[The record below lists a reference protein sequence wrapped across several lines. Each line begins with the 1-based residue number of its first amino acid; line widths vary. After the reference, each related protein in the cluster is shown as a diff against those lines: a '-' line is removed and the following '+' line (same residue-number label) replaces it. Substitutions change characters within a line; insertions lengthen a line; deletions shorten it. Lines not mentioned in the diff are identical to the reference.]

1 MHVGL
6 GMESLDI
13 IELQRKKVLRWSII
27 LTGLTIGLLI
37 TIIAC
42 LSIGSVDIPF
52 AEVITILLGG
62 GPERDSWIIL
72 HLRLPR
78 ILLAVLVG
86 ASLAVAGAT
95 MQGLFRNPMASPSVI
110 GISAGAAFG
119 ASLAIVLGI
128 SWTSGAFAIPAMAF
142 VFSFVTLFLVYAVSR
157 NRSGYVP
164 VETLLLAGIAIG
176 SLFNALVSALQYF
189 AGEKLSGVVFWLMG
203 GLNNATWDQ
212 VVISLPAV
220 ILGCSVILMLSRD
233 LNAMMVGEE
242 QAGNLGINVNQI
254 RIALLLAASLVT
266 AMAVSVSGV
275 IGFVGLI
282 IPHVVRI
289 LVGPDHRILL
299 PASIISGALFMVWTD
314 TLARTIISPA
324 ELPVGIITSLLGAP
338 FFIYL
343 LMSRKKSMGW

>member
-1 MHVGL
+1 MPAR
-6 GMESLDI
+6 DI
-13 IELQRKKVLRWSII
+13 AEMQRYKVARWTIMIAI
-27 LTGLTIGLLI
+27 LVLALFVVIV
-37 TIIAC
+37 AC
-42 LSIGSVDIPF
+42 LSIGVINIPF
-52 AEVITILLGG
+52 DQVINILLGG
-62 GPERDSWIIL
+62 GTETERWVIINI
-72 HLRLPR
+72 RLPR
-78 ILLAVLVG
+78 IVLAAIVG
-86 ASLAVAGAT
+86 GSLAIAGAT
-95 MQGLFRNPMASPSVI
+95 MQGLFRNPMASPSVL
-110 GISAGAAFG
+110 GISSGAAFG

-142 VFSFVTLFLVYAVSR
+142 VFSFVTLFIVYAVSR
-157 NRSGYVP
+157 TKGGYVP

-176 SLFNALVSALQYF
+176 SLFSALVSAMQYF
-189 AGEKLSGVVFWLMG
+189 AGEQLAGVVFWMMG
-203 GLNNATWDQ
+203 GLDEATWDQ
-212 VVISLPAV
+212 VLISMAPV
-220 ILGCSVILMLSRD
+220 ILGASVIMALSRD

-242 QAGNLGINVNQI
+242 QAGNLGINVN
-254 RIALLLAASLVT
+254 RVRLVLLLAASLVT
-266 AMAVSVSGV
+266 AIAVSVSGV

-299 PASIISGALFMVWTD
+299 PASIISGALFLILTD

>member
-1 MHVGL
+1 MSAT
-6 GMESLDI
+6 EI
-13 IELQRKKVLRWSII
+13 AELQRSKMARWSLI
-27 LTGLTIGLLI
+27 LVGLLLALFV
-37 TIIAC
+37 TIIVC
-42 LSIGSVDIPF
+42 LSVGVINIPF
-52 AEVITILLGG
+52 DQVISVLMGG
-62 GPERDSWIIL
+62 GTDRDRQVIIN
-72 HLRLPR
+72 LRLPR
-78 ILLAVLVG
+78 ILLAAIVG

-110 GISAGAAFG
+110 GISSGAAFG
-119 ASLAIVLGI
+119 ASLAIVLGV
-128 SWTSGAFAIPAMAF
+128 SWASGAFAIPAMAF
-142 VFSFVTLFLVYAVSR
+142 VFSFITLFLVYTISR

-176 SLFNALVSALQYF
+176 SLFSALVSAMQYF

-203 GLNNATWDQ
+203 GLNDATWEQ

-220 ILGCSVILMLSRD
+220 ILGCGVITLLARD

-242 QAGNLGINVNQI
+242 QAGNLGINVNSTRLI
-254 RIALLLAASLVT
+254 LLLASSLVT

-299 PASIISGALFMVWTD
+299 PASIVGGALFLIWTD
-314 TLARTIISPA
+314 TLARTVIAPA

-343 LMSRKKSMGW
+343 LMARKKSMGW

>member
-1 MHVGL
+1 MATQ
-6 GMESLDI
+6 DI
-13 IELQRKKVLRWSII
+13 QEIQRLKVVRWTII
-27 LTGLTIGLLI
+27 LAILTLSLFV
-37 TIIAC
+37 TILVC
-42 LSIGSVDIPF
+42 LSIGVYQIPF
-52 AEVITILLGG
+52 DQVIKILLGG
-62 GPERDSWIIL
+62 GSGSER
-72 HLRLPR
+72 HVVMNLRLPR
-78 ILLAVLVG
+78 VLLAAIVG

-95 MQGLFRNPMASPSVI
+95 MQGLFRNPMASPSII

-128 SWTSGAFAIPAMAF
+128 SIIEGALAIPVMAFA
-142 VFSFVTLFLVYAVSR
+142 FSFITLFLVYAVSR
-157 NRSGYVP
+157 NRNGYVP

-176 SLFNALVSALQYF
+176 ALFSALVSALQYF
-189 AGEKLSGVVFWLMG
+189 SGEKLSGVVFWLMG
-203 GLNNATWDQ
+203 GLNNAKWEQ
-212 VVISLPAV
+212 VGITLPAV
-220 ILGCSVILMLSRD
+220 VLGCAVIMMLSRD

-242 QAGNLGINVNQI
+242 QAGNLGINVNQV
-254 RIALLLAASLVT
+254 RIILLLASSLVT
-266 AMAVSVSGV
+266 AMAVSFSGI

-299 PASIISGALFMVWTD
+299 PASILGGALFMIWTD
-314 TLARTIISPA
+314 TVARVVIAPA

>member
-1 MHVGL
+1 MPAR
-6 GMESLDI
+6 DI
-13 IELQRKKVLRWSII
+13 AEMQRYKVARWTIMIAI
-27 LTGLTIGLLI
+27 LVLALFVVIV
-37 TIIAC
+37 AC
-42 LSIGSVDIPF
+42 LSIGVINIPF
-52 AEVITILLGG
+52 DQVINILLGG
-62 GPERDSWIIL
+62 GTETERWVIINI
-72 HLRLPR
+72 RLPR
-78 ILLAVLVG
+78 IVLAAIVG
-86 ASLAVAGAT
+86 GSLAIAGAT
-95 MQGLFRNPMASPSVI
+95 MQGLFRNPMASPSVL
-110 GISAGAAFG
+110 GISSGAAFG

-142 VFSFVTLFLVYAVSR
+142 VFSFVTLFIVYAVSR
-157 NRSGYVP
+157 TKGGYVP

-176 SLFNALVSALQYF
+176 SLFSALVSAMQYF
-189 AGEKLSGVVFWLMG
+189 VGEQLAGVVFWMMG
-203 GLNNATWDQ
+203 GLDEATWDQ
-212 VVISLPAV
+212 VLISMAPV
-220 ILGCSVILMLSRD
+220 ILGASVIMALSRD

-242 QAGNLGINVNQI
+242 QAGNLGINVN
-254 RIALLLAASLVT
+254 RVRLVLLLAASLVT
-266 AMAVSVSGV
+266 AIAVSVSGV

-299 PASIISGALFMVWTD
+299 PASIISGALFLILTD

>member
-1 MHVGL
+1 MPAR
-6 GMESLDI
+6 DI
-13 IELQRKKVLRWSII
+13 AEIQRYKVARWTII
-27 LTGLTIGLLI
+27 LAILVLALFVTIV
-37 TIIAC
+37 AC
-42 LSIGSVDIPF
+42 LSIGVISIPLNQ
-52 AEVITILLGG
+52 VITVLLGG
-62 GPERDSWIIL
+62 GSETERFVIIN
-72 HLRLPR
+72 LRLPR
-78 ILLAVLVG
+78 IILAAIVG
-86 ASLAVAGAT
+86 ASLAIAGAT
-95 MQGLFRNPMASPSVI
+95 MQGLFRNPMASPSVL
-110 GISAGAAFG
+110 GISSGAAFG

-142 VFSFVTLFLVYAVSR
+142 IFSFVTLFLVYAVSR

-176 SLFNALVSALQYF
+176 SLFSALVSAMQYF
-189 AGEKLSGVVFWLMG
+189 AGDQLSGVVFWMMG
-203 GLNNATWDQ
+203 GLDEATWDQ
-212 VVISLPAV
+212 VLISITPV
-220 ILGCSVILMLSRD
+220 ILGASVIMVLSRD

-242 QAGNLGINVNQI
+242 QAGNLGINVNQV
-254 RIALLLAASLVT
+254 RLVLLLAASLVT

-299 PASIISGALFMVWTD
+299 PASVISGALFLILTD
-314 TLARTIISPA
+314 TLARTIIAPA

>member
-1 MHVGL
+1 MPAR
-6 GMESLDI
+6 DI
-13 IELQRKKVLRWSII
+13 AEIQRYKVARW
-27 LTGLTIGLLI
+27 TIMI
-37 TIIAC
+37 TILVLALFVTIVAC
-42 LSIGSVDIPF
+42 LSIGVISIPLNQ
-52 AEVITILLGG
+52 VITVLLGG
-62 GPERDSWIIL
+62 GSETERFVIIN
-72 HLRLPR
+72 LRLPR
-78 ILLAVLVG
+78 IILAAIVG
-86 ASLAVAGAT
+86 ASLAIAGAT
-95 MQGLFRNPMASPSVI
+95 MQGLFRNPMASPSVL
-110 GISAGAAFG
+110 GISSGAAFG

-142 VFSFVTLFLVYAVSR
+142 IFSFVTLFLVYAVSR

-176 SLFNALVSALQYF
+176 SLFSALVSAMQYF
-189 AGEKLSGVVFWLMG
+189 AGDQLSGVVFWMMG
-203 GLNNATWDQ
+203 GLDEATWDQ
-212 VVISLPAV
+212 VLISITPV
-220 ILGCSVILMLSRD
+220 ILGASVIMVLSRD

-242 QAGNLGINVNQI
+242 QAGNLGINVNQV
-254 RIALLLAASLVT
+254 RLVLLLAASLVT

-299 PASIISGALFMVWTD
+299 PASVISGALFLILTD
-314 TLARTIISPA
+314 TLARTIIAPA
-324 ELPVGIITSLLGAP
+324 ELPVGIITALLGAP